1 MIQVL
6 RFNFDNKTLIEK
18 AFAVRLTVFVNE
30 QGVDP
35 DLEIDGH
42 DEDAMHYLLMEDE
55 SVLGTARWRETNNG
69 IKLERF
75 AILQEHRNR
84 GLGAILLMEVM
95 SDTKGMHHRIYLH
108 AQADAVRFYERHG
121 FRVEGDAFLEAGL
134 EHRYM
139 IFGPAK

>member
-6 RFNFDNKTLIEK
+6 RFNFDNKILIEK
-18 AFAVRLTVFVNE
+18 AFAVRLAVFVKE

-42 DEDAMHYLLMEDE
+42 DEEAMHYLLMEDE
-55 SVLGTARWRETNNG
+55 SVLGTARWRETKKG

-75 AILQEHRNR
+75 AVLQCHRNR

-95 SDTKGMHHRIYLH
+95 SDTIGMQHRIYLH

-121 FRVEGDAFLEAGL
+121 FRAEGDAFFEAGL

-139 IFGPAK
+139 VYCPAK